1 MDEIRPGDDG
11 SLHLVAHRTIVNALG
26 TISTSDGGVLSPFEP
41 PLYRANG
48 HYDFVSGTGIYAG
61 VSGGIR
67 IHGDVNLGTGEV
79 LLRYNGRICGVSS

>member
-1 MDEIRPGDDG
+1 M
-11 SLHLVAHRTIVNALG
+11 
-26 TISTSDGGVLSPFEP
+26 LSPFEP
-41 PLYRANG
+41 PFYRANG
-48 HYDFVSGTGIYAG
+48 HYDFGNGTGVYAG